1 MRRWRNPRKSTRKG
15 ISFSSLTSS
24 AGSGSGSLKQ
34 KLVDP
39 SSKQDQLLDEKLS
52 IALQI
57 SAAMVHLHS
66 HCIMFRDLKPTNIGF
81 DVRGDVK
88 VSRT

>member
-1 MRRWRNPRKSTRKG
+1 M
-15 ISFSSLTSS
+15 SFSSLISS
-24 AGSGSGSLKQ
+24 AGSGGSKQ

-39 SSKQDQLLDEKLS
+39 SSKQDQMLDEKLS
-52 IALQI
+52 VALQI
-57 SAAMVHLHS
+57 SAAMVHLHT

-88 VSRT
+88 VSSLEVYCVVRRWYGISYIK

>member
-1 MRRWRNPRKSTRKG
+1 M
-15 ISFSSLTSS
+15 SFSSLISS
-24 AGSGSGSLKQ
+24 AGSGGSKQ
-34 KLVDP
+34 KIVEL

-66 HCIMFRDLKPTNIGF
+66 HSIMFRDL
-81 DVRGDVK
+81 
-88 VSRT
+88 